1 MMPSARGI
9 DGRIA
14 AQLTF
19 PLWQHVKSNKRGE
32 VYAAETRFLLSQDTE
47 SVRAPAVAFMH
58 TNRLV
63 DVGDVEGYHPLSP
76 NLVAEI
82 ISPDATVT
90 QAEEKALA

>member
-9 DGRIA
+9 HGRIA
-14 AQLTF
+14 AQLTV
-19 PLWQHVKSNKRGE
+19 PLWQQFKSNKRGE

-47 SVRAPAVAFMH
+47 TVRVMH
-58 TNRLV
+58 ADRLV

-82 ISPDATVT
+82 IFPDATVT